1 MPIFEPGASATAKV
15 KVMAS
20 PAGLASQAVLALAT
34 TSPVVSRTVSFTST
48 GTQQEISIPITM
60 PAATGQYGVWLDIL
74 VAGMVIRQYVGT
86 EAVTIQVML
95 PSPSMTYLFTWTS
108 PGGDYYENTL
118 SLGTL
123 LSYRDEAYLAYVHAA
138 WMGEN
143 PDLTPTARGLQY
155 ADSAKGQIEN
165 EITELLNANG
175 FSSSTVSF
183 TDPVTACGAFENR
196 YSCYIRVPGNV
207 NVNGTLVLGVQE
219 KGTITQYI
227 EEWYSPSPDEN
238 DIITGARVTWRNDS
252 TVAFAGRVL
261 VMYNR
266 INFNA
271 TQNQDATLQPGQSI
285 TVSFTFEVQGVS
297 IWSVKLLALPSLRLL
312 DRR

>member
-1 MPIFEPGASATAKV
+1 MPTFEPGALATAKV
-15 KVMAS
+15 RITVS
-20 PAGLASQAVLALAT
+20 PAGLASQVVLALAT
-34 TSPVVSRTVSFTST
+34 MVPVVSRTVSFTST
-48 GTQQEISIPITM
+48 GAEQEITIPITM

-74 VAGMVIRQYVGT
+74 VSGIVIRQYVGT
-86 EAVTIQVML
+86 EAVTIQVSL
-95 PSPSMTYLFTWTS
+95 PSPSLTYLFQWTS
-108 PGGDYYENTL
+108 PSGDYFENTL

-123 LSYRDEAYLAYVHAA
+123 LEMRDEAFLNLSFD
-138 WMGEN
+138 ED
-143 PDLTPTARGLQY
+143 PLIPTARGLQY
-155 ADSAKGQIEN
+155 ASTAKTQIRN
-165 EITELLNANG
+165 EIIELLDANG
-175 FSSSTVSF
+175 FSGSTVSF
-183 TDPVTACGAFENR
+183 TDPVIACGAFENR

-207 NVNGTLVLGVQE
+207 SVNGTPVLGVQE

-227 EEWYSPSPDEN
+227 DEWYSPSPDEN

-252 TVAFAGRVL
+252 TVAFTGRVL

-285 TVSFTFEVQGVS
+285 TVHFTFEVQGVS
-297 IWSVKLLALPSLRLL
+297 IWSVKLLALPSMRVL